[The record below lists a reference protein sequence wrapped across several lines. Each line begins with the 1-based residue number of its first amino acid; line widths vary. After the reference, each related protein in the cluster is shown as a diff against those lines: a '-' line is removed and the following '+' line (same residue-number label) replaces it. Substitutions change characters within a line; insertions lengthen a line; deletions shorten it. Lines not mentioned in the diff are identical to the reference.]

1 MIITCPHCQ
10 AEHDYK
16 VIDHINIDRNPE
28 LRAKVQDLSCFRIKC
43 PNCGETAL
51 AVHPCLYHDMSN
63 QFMVW
68 LWPEQDKA
76 PKAEF
81 DPLAGYRLRIVDSL
95 NGFREKISIL
105 EHGLDDRTIE
115 IMKLLLFSQLNRD
128 LDVVELLF
136 HEYDERT
143 GDFRFVAVLSDGA
156 EQYAAMP
163 GAAYQRLHEDVDAY
177 LYTPGGEFARI
188 DMQWAQQALELLH
201 ELGSDCRA
209 AVLPHKRSVIGK
221 KINRR
226 LPVYPKSSCVTV
238 PPTAART
245 KVARMT
251 GRALRR
257 PCFSPRSTI

>member
-156 EQYAAMP
+156 ERSFMDISL
-163 GAAYQRLHEDVDAY
+163 RLY
-177 LYTPGGEFARI
+177 
-188 DMQWAQQALELLH
+188 
-201 ELGSDCRA
+201 
-209 AVLPHKRSVIGK
+209 
-221 KINRR
+221 
-226 LPVYPKSSCVTV
+226 
-238 PPTAART
+238 
-245 KVARMT
+245 
-251 GRALRR
+251 
-257 PCFSPRSTI
+257 